1 MNCIS
6 YINDMTENNNK
17 PNLFYFGLEPLKAR
31 YTYQLSTKWMPEA
44 FGLQSDKINFIDI
57 PGEFDETQEIKVG
70 AVLDAVG
77 RGKYAMSQCSNFL
90 SLLNEGNVKDGDIIF
105 LQDFWTPG
113 IESIF
118 YALDLYGYKDI
129 KFYARNWAQSSD
141 EYDFTFGM
149 RKWMRHYELG
159 LAERL
164 NGMFVGSTLHRDLLR
179 QDGYTCPIHVMSMPV
194 SADEIRSKVPNW
206 KEKIREKKKQVV
218 MFSSRLDKEKNPFFM
233 LEVAKT
239 FLDENIDFEWHV
251 TTSGKSLRSMLPGVL
266 DAFRSYAKKEPR
278 FKLMEGLTKEEYYE
292 ELASNS
298 VIFNSSLQDWVSFTI
313 VEGTAF
319 GIDVVYPNFRGFP
332 EQVPADRMYTPFDIK
347 SAVQVLNNTVNDV
360 YYGGSTNYGIVER
373 SDLGR
378 RTEAWIVA
386 TNPEF
391 ELNIWHEAEL
401 CEELLKK

>member
-1 MNCIS
+1 MI
-6 YINDMTENNNK
+6 ENKK
-17 PNLFYFGLEPLKAR
+17 PTVFYFGLEPLKAR

-44 FGLQSDKINFIDI
+44 FGLQSDKVNFVDI

-77 RGKYAMSQCSNFL
+77 RGKYAMSQCANFL
-90 SLLNEGNVKDGDIIF
+90 SLLNEDNVKDGDIIF

-118 YALDLYGYKDI
+118 YALDLYGYKNI

-164 NGMFVGSTLHRDLLR
+164 SGMFVGSTLHRDLLR
-179 QDGYTCPIHVMSMPV
+179 QDGYTCPIHVVSMPV

-206 KEKIREKKKQVV
+206 EERLKEPKKNVV

-233 LEVAKT
+233 LEVAKA
-239 FLDENIDFEWHV
+239 FLDHNPFFEWHV

-266 DAFRSYAKKEPR
+266 DAFRSYAKEESR

-292 ELASNS
+292 ELASNA

-347 SAVQVLNNTVNDV
+347 SAVYVLNNTIADV

-401 CEELLKK
+401 CNELLKK

>member
-1 MNCIS
+1 MI
-6 YINDMTENNNK
+6 ENNNK

-31 YTYQLSTKWMPEA
+31 YTYQLSTRWMPEA
-44 FGLQSDKINFIDI
+44 FNLQSDKINFIDI
-57 PGEFDETQEIKVG
+57 PGEFDEAQEIKVG

-77 RGKYAMSQCSNFL
+77 RGKYAMSQCANFL
-90 SLLNEGNVKDGDIIF
+90 SLLNDGTVKDGDIIF

-164 NGMFVGSTLHRDLLR
+164 SGMFVGSTLHRDLLR
-179 QDGYTCPIHVMSMPV
+179 QDGYTCPIHVVSMPV

-206 KEKIREKKKQVV
+206 KEKLQEQKKKVV

-233 LEVAKT
+233 LEVAKK
-239 FLDENIDFEWHV
+239 FLNLNPDFEWHV
-251 TTSGKSLRSMLPGVL
+251 TTSGKTLRSMLPGVM
-266 DAFRSYAKKEPR
+266 DAFRSYAAGEPR
-278 FKLMEGLTKEEYYE
+278 FKLLEGLTKEEYYE
-292 ELASNS
+292 ELASNMI
-298 VIFNSSLQDWVSFTI
+298 IFNSSLQDWVSFTI

-332 EQVPADRMYTPFDIK
+332 EQVPADRMYTPFDVK
-347 SAVQVLNNTVNDV
+347 SAVDVLMDV
-360 YYGGSTNYGIVER
+360 VSDAYYHGSTNYGIVER

-386 TNPEF
+386 NNPEF

-401 CEELLKK
+401 CEQLLKK

>member
-1 MNCIS
+1 MI
-6 YINDMTENNNK
+6 ENNNK

-31 YTYQLSTKWMPEA
+31 YTYQLSTRWMPEA
-44 FGLQSDKINFIDI
+44 FNLQSDKINFIDI
-57 PGEFDETQEIKVG
+57 PGEFDEAQEIKVG

-77 RGKYAMSQCSNFL
+77 RGKYAMSQCANFL
-90 SLLNEGNVKDGDIIF
+90 SLLNDGTVKDGDIIF

-164 NGMFVGSTLHRDLLR
+164 SGMFVGSTLHRDLLR
-179 QDGYTCPIHVMSMPV
+179 QDGYTCPIHVVSMPV

-206 KEKIREKKKQVV
+206 KEKLQEQKKKVV

-233 LEVAKT
+233 LEVAKK
-239 FLDENIDFEWHV
+239 FLNLNPDFEWHV
-251 TTSGKSLRSMLPGVL
+251 TTSGKTLRSMLPGVM
-266 DAFRSYAKKEPR
+266 DAFRSYAAGEPR
-278 FKLMEGLTKEEYYE
+278 FKLLEGLTKEEYYE
-292 ELASNS
+292 ELASNMI
-298 VIFNSSLQDWVSFTI
+298 IFNSSLQDWVSFTI

-332 EQVPADRMYTPFDIK
+332 EQVPADRMYTPFDVK
-347 SAVQVLNNTVNDV
+347 SAVDVLMDV
-360 YYGGSTNYGIVER
+360 VSDAYYHGSTNYGIVER

-386 TNPEF
+386 NNPEF

>member
-1 MNCIS
+1 MI
-6 YINDMTENNNK
+6 ENNNK

-31 YTYQLSTKWMPEA
+31 YTYQLSTRWMPEA
-44 FGLQSDKINFIDI
+44 FNLQSDKINFIDI
-57 PGEFDETQEIKVG
+57 PGEFDEAQEIKVG

-77 RGKYAMSQCSNFL
+77 RGKYAMSQCANFL
-90 SLLNEGNVKDGDIIF
+90 SLLNEGNVKNGDIIF

-164 NGMFVGSTLHRDLLR
+164 SGMFVGSTLHRDLLR
-179 QDGYTCPIHVMSMPV
+179 QDGYTCPIHVVSMPV

-206 KEKIREKKKQVV
+206 KEKLQEQKKQVV

-233 LEVAKT
+233 LEVAKK
-239 FLDENIDFEWHV
+239 FLNLNPDFEWHV
-251 TTSGKSLRSMLPGVL
+251 TTSGKTLRSMLPGVM
-266 DAFRSYAKKEPR
+266 DAFRSYAAGEPR
-278 FKLMEGLTKEEYYE
+278 FKLLEGLTKEEYYE
-292 ELASNS
+292 ELASNMI
-298 VIFNSSLQDWVSFTI
+298 IFNSSLQDWVSFTI

-332 EQVPADRMYTPFDIK
+332 EQVPADRMYTPFDVK
-347 SAVQVLNNTVNDV
+347 SAVDVLMDV
-360 YYGGSTNYGIVER
+360 VSDAYYHGSTNYGIVER

-386 TNPEF
+386 NNPEF

-401 CEELLKK
+401 CEQLLKK

>member
-1 MNCIS
+1 MI
-6 YINDMTENNNK
+6 ENNNK

-31 YTYQLSTKWMPEA
+31 YTYQLSTRWMPEA
-44 FGLQSDKINFIDI
+44 FNLQSDKINFIDI
-57 PGEFDETQEIKVG
+57 PGEFDEAQEIKVG

-77 RGKYAMSQCSNFL
+77 RGKYAMSQCANFL
-90 SLLNEGNVKDGDIIF
+90 SLLNDGTVKDGDIIF

-164 NGMFVGSTLHRDLLR
+164 SGMFVGSTLHRDLLR
-179 QDGYTCPIHVMSMPV
+179 QDGYTCPIHVVSMPV

-206 KEKIREKKKQVV
+206 KEKLQEQKKQVV

-233 LEVAKT
+233 LEVAKK
-239 FLDENIDFEWHV
+239 FLNLNPDFEWHV
-251 TTSGKSLRSMLPGVL
+251 TTSGKTLRSMLPGVM
-266 DAFRSYAKKEPR
+266 DAFRSYAAGEPR
-278 FKLMEGLTKEEYYE
+278 FKLLEGLTKEEYYE
-292 ELASNS
+292 ELASNMI
-298 VIFNSSLQDWVSFTI
+298 IFNSSLQDWVSFTI

-332 EQVPADRMYTPFDIK
+332 EQVPADRMYTPFDVK
-347 SAVQVLNNTVNDV
+347 SAVNVLMDV
-360 YYGGSTNYGIVER
+360 VSDAYYHGSTNYGIVER

-386 TNPEF
+386 NNPEF

-401 CEELLKK
+401 CEQLLKK

>member
-1 MNCIS
+1 M
-6 YINDMTENNNK
+6 K
-17 PNLFYFGLEPLKAR
+17 KNLWYFGIEPYKAR
-31 YTYQLSTKWMPEA
+31 YSGQLSTKWMPEA
-44 FGLQSDKINFIDI
+44 FGLQSDKVNFVDI

-77 RGKYAMSQCSNFL
+77 RGKYAMSQCANFL
-90 SLLNEGNVKDGDIIF
+90 SLLNEDNVKDGDIIF

-118 YALDLYGYKDI
+118 YALDLYGYKNI

-164 NGMFVGSTLHRDLLR
+164 SGMFVGSTLHRDLLR
-179 QDGYTCPIHVMSMPV
+179 QDGYTCPIHVVSMPV

-206 KEKIREKKKQVV
+206 EERLKEPKKNVV

-233 LEVAKT
+233 LEVAKA
-239 FLDENIDFEWHV
+239 FLEHNPYFEWHV

-266 DAFRSYAKKEPR
+266 DAFRSYAKEESR

-292 ELASNS
+292 ELASNA

-332 EQVPADRMYTPFDIK
+332 EQVPAERMYTPFDIK
-347 SAVQVLNNTVNDV
+347 SAVNVLNNTIADV

-401 CEELLKK
+401 CNELLKK

>member
-6 YINDMTENNNK
+6 YINDMTENNK

-90 SLLNEGNVKDGDIIF
+90 SLLNEGNVKNGDIIF

-194 SADEIRSKVPNW
+194 SADEIRNKIPNW
-206 KEKIREKKKQVV
+206 KTQLTEQKKPVV

-233 LEVAKT
+233 LEVAKQ
-239 FLDENIDFEWHV
+239 FLKENPYFEWHI
-251 TTSGKSLRSMLPGVL
+251 TTSGKSLRSMLPGVI
-266 DAFRSYAKKEPR
+266 DAFKSYAKEEPR
-278 FKLMEGLTKEEYYE
+278 FKILEGLTKEEYYE
-292 ELASNS
+292 ELASNAI
-298 VIFNSSLQDWVSFTI
+298 IFNSSLQDWVSFTI

-332 EQVPADRMYTPFDIK
+332 EQVPANRMYTPFDVN
-347 SAVQVLNNTVNDV
+347 SAVEVLTNTKRNILMF
-360 YYGGSTNYGIVER
+360 GSTNYGIVER

-386 TNPEF
+386 NNPDF

>member
-1 MNCIS
+1 
-6 YINDMTENNNK
+6 MTK
-17 PNLFYFGLEPLKAR
+17 KNLFYFGLEPLKAR
-31 YTYQLSTKWMPEA
+31 YTFQLSAKWMPEA
-44 FGLQSDKINFIDI
+44 FELQNDKINFIDVT
-57 PGEFDETQEIKVG
+57 GEFDEDAEIKVG

-77 RGKYAMSQCSNFL
+77 RGKFAMSQCSNFL
-90 SLLNEGNVKDGDIIF
+90 ESIRQGHVKDGDIIF

-141 EYDFTFGM
+141 EYDFTFAM

-159 LAERL
+159 LDKRL
-164 NGMFVGSTLHRDLLR
+164 SGMFVGSTLHRDLLR
-179 QDGYTCPIHVMSMPV
+179 ADGFTCPIHVVSMPV

-206 KEKIREKKKQVV
+206 KEKLQEPKKKVV

-233 LEVAKT
+233 LEVAKK
-239 FLDENIDFEWHV
+239 FLSEDTMFEWHV
-251 TTSGKSLRSMLPGVL
+251 TTSGKSLRSMLPGVI
-266 DAFRSYAKKEPR
+266 DAFREYAAKEPR
-278 FKLMEGLTKEEYYE
+278 FKLLEGLTKEEYYE
-292 ELASNS
+292 ELASNAI
-298 VIFNSSLQDWVSFTI
+298 IFNSSLQDWVSFTI

-332 EQVPADRMYTPFDIK
+332 EQVPADRMYTPFDIN
-347 SAVQVLNNTVNDV
+347 SAVNVLNNTVADV

-378 RTEAWIVA
+378 RIEAWIVA
-386 TNPEF
+386 NNPDF

-401 CEELLKK
+401 CAELLKK

>member
-1 MNCIS
+1 M
-6 YINDMTENNNK
+6 MMKNK
-17 PNLFYFGLEPLKAR
+17 KNLWYFGLEPLKAR

-44 FGLQSDKINFIDI
+44 FELQNDKINFIDVS
-57 PGEFDETQEIKVG
+57 GDFDESGEIKVG

-77 RGKYAMSQCSNFL
+77 RGKFAMSQCANFL
-90 SLLNEGNVKDGDIIF
+90 EALRKDLVKDGDIIF

-179 QDGYTCPIHVMSMPV
+179 ADGYTCPIHVVSMPV

-206 KEKIREKKKQVV
+206 KERLQEQKKKVV

-233 LEVAKT
+233 LAVAKK
-239 FLDENIDFEWHV
+239 FLNENPDFEWHV
-251 TTSGKSLRSMLPGVL
+251 TTSGKVLRSMLPGVM
-266 DAFRSYAKKEPR
+266 DAFRSYAAGEPR
-278 FKLMEGLTKEEYYE
+278 FKLLEGLTKEEYYE
-292 ELASNS
+292 ELASNAI
-298 VIFNSSLQDWVSFTI
+298 IFNSSLQDWVSFTI

-332 EQVPADRMYTPFDIK
+332 EQVPADRMYVPFDVN
-347 SAVQVLNNTVNDV
+347 SAVKVLNDTLADS
-360 YYGGSTNYGIVER
+360 YYHGSTNYGIVER

-386 TNPEF
+386 NNPDF

-401 CEELLKK
+401 CEELLKNKN

>member
-1 MNCIS
+1 M
-6 YINDMTENNNK
+6 K
-17 PNLFYFGLEPLKAR
+17 KNLWYFGLEPLKAR
-31 YTYQLSTKWMPEA
+31 YTFQLSTRWMPEA
-44 FGLQSDKINFIDI
+44 FNLQKDKINFIDVR
-57 PGEFDETQEIKVG
+57 GEFDESGEIKVG

-77 RGKYAMSQCSNFL
+77 RGKYAMSQCATFL
-90 SLLNEGNVKDGDIIF
+90 DALNKGEVKDGDIVF

-113 IESIF
+113 IESLF

-179 QDGYTCPIHVMSMPV
+179 ADGYTCPIHVVSMPV
-194 SADEIRSKVPNW
+194 SADEIRNKVPNW
-206 KEKIREKKKQVV
+206 KEQIKEQKKSVV

-233 LEVAKT
+233 LAVAKQ
-239 FLDENIDFEWHV
+239 FLNENPDFEWHV
-251 TTSGKSLRSMLPGVL
+251 TTSGKALRSMLPGVI
-266 DAFRSYAKKEPR
+266 DAFTTYAKEEPR
-278 FKLMEGLTKEEYYE
+278 FKLMEGLTKEEYYN
-292 ELASNS
+292 ELASNAI
-298 VIFNSSLQDWVSFTI
+298 IFNSSLQDWVSFTI

-332 EQVPADRMYTPFDIK
+332 EQVPADRMYTPFDVN
-347 SAVQVLNNTVNDV
+347 SAVDVLNRTKRHILMF
-360 YYGGSTNYGIVER
+360 GSTNYGIVER

-386 TNPEF
+386 NNPDF

-401 CEELLKK
+401 CEELLKR

>member
-1 MNCIS
+1 MI
-6 YINDMTENNNK
+6 ENNNK

-31 YTYQLSTKWMPEA
+31 YTYQLSTRWMPEA
-44 FGLQSDKINFIDI
+44 FNLQSDKINFIDI
-57 PGEFDETQEIKVG
+57 PGEFDEAQEIKVG

-77 RGKYAMSQCSNFL
+77 RGKYAMSQCANFL
-90 SLLNEGNVKDGDIIF
+90 SLLNDGTVKDGDIIF

-141 EYDFTFGM
+141 EYDFTFAM

-164 NGMFVGSTLHRDLLR
+164 SGMFVGSTLHRDLLR
-179 QDGYTCPIHVMSMPV
+179 QDGYTCPIHVVSMPV

-206 KEKIREKKKQVV
+206 KEKLQEQKKKVV

-233 LEVAKT
+233 LEVAKK
-239 FLDENIDFEWHV
+239 FLNLNPDFEWHV
-251 TTSGKSLRSMLPGVL
+251 TTSGKTLRSMLPGVM
-266 DAFRSYAKKEPR
+266 DAFRSYAAGEPR
-278 FKLMEGLTKEEYYE
+278 FKLLEGLTKEEYYE
-292 ELASNS
+292 ELASNMI
-298 VIFNSSLQDWVSFTI
+298 IFNSSLQDWVSFTI

-332 EQVPADRMYTPFDIK
+332 EQVPADRMYTPFDVK
-347 SAVQVLNNTVNDV
+347 SAVDVLMDV
-360 YYGGSTNYGIVER
+360 VSDAYYHGSTNYGIVER

-386 TNPEF
+386 NNPEF

-401 CEELLKK
+401 CEQLLKK

>member
-1 MNCIS
+1 MI
-6 YINDMTENNNK
+6 ENNNK

-31 YTYQLSTKWMPEA
+31 YTYQLSTRWMPEA
-44 FGLQSDKINFIDI
+44 FNLQSDKINFIDI
-57 PGEFDETQEIKVG
+57 PGEFDEAQEIKVG

-77 RGKYAMSQCSNFL
+77 RGKYAMSQCANFL
-90 SLLNEGNVKDGDIIF
+90 SLLNDGTVKDGDIIF

-141 EYDFTFGM
+141 EYDFTFAM

-164 NGMFVGSTLHRDLLR
+164 SGMFVGSTLHRDLLR
-179 QDGYTCPIHVMSMPV
+179 QDGYTCPIHVVSMPV

-206 KEKIREKKKQVV
+206 KEKLQEQKKKVV

-233 LEVAKT
+233 LEVAKK
-239 FLDENIDFEWHV
+239 FLNLNPDFEWHV
-251 TTSGKSLRSMLPGVL
+251 TTSGKTLRSMLPGVM
-266 DAFRSYAKKEPR
+266 DAFRSYAAGEPR
-278 FKLMEGLTKEEYYE
+278 FKLLEGLTKEEYYE
-292 ELASNS
+292 ELASNMI
-298 VIFNSSLQDWVSFTI
+298 IFNSSLQDWVSFTI

-332 EQVPADRMYTPFDIK
+332 EQVPADRMYTPFDVK
-347 SAVQVLNNTVNDV
+347 SAVDVLMDV
-360 YYGGSTNYGIVER
+360 VSDAYYHGSTNYGIVER

-386 TNPEF
+386 NNPEF

>member
-1 MNCIS
+1 
-6 YINDMTENNNK
+6 MTK
-17 PNLFYFGLEPLKAR
+17 KNLFYFGLEPLKSR
-31 YTYQLSTKWMPEA
+31 YTFQLSAKWMPEA
-44 FGLQSDKINFIDI
+44 FELQNDKINFIDVT
-57 PGEFDETQEIKVG
+57 GEFDEDAEIKVG

-77 RGKYAMSQCSNFL
+77 RGKFAMSQCSNFL
-90 SLLNEGNVKDGDIIF
+90 ESIRQGHVKDGDIIF

-141 EYDFTFGM
+141 EYDFTFAM

-159 LAERL
+159 LDKRL
-164 NGMFVGSTLHRDLLR
+164 SGMFVGSTLHRDLLR
-179 QDGYTCPIHVMSMPV
+179 ADGFTCPIHVVSMPV

-206 KEKIREKKKQVV
+206 KEKLQEPKKKVV

-233 LEVAKT
+233 LEVAKK
-239 FLDENIDFEWHV
+239 FLSEATMFEWHV
-251 TTSGKSLRSMLPGVL
+251 TTSGKSLRSMLPGVIN
-266 DAFRSYAKKEPR
+266 AFREYAAKEPR
-278 FKLMEGLTKEEYYE
+278 FKLLEGLTKEEYYE
-292 ELASNS
+292 ELASNAI
-298 VIFNSSLQDWVSFTI
+298 IFNSSLQDWVSFTI

-332 EQVPADRMYTPFDIK
+332 EQVPADRMYTPFDIN
-347 SAVQVLNNTVNDV
+347 SAVKVLNETAYDV

-378 RTEAWIVA
+378 RIEAWIVA
-386 TNPEF
+386 NNPDF

-401 CEELLKK
+401 CAELLKK

>member
-1 MNCIS
+1 MIE
-6 YINDMTENNNK
+6 IK
-17 PNLFYFGLEPLKAR
+17 KNLWYFGIEPYKAR
-31 YTYQLSTKWMPEA
+31 YSGQLSTKWMPEA
-44 FGLQSDKINFIDI
+44 FELQNDKINFIDVT
-57 PGEFDETQEIKVG
+57 GEFDEDAEIKVG

-77 RGKYAMSQCSNFL
+77 RGKFAMSQCSNFL
-90 SLLNEGNVKDGDIIF
+90 ESIRQGHVKDGDIIF

-141 EYDFTFGM
+141 EYDFTFAM

-159 LAERL
+159 LDKRL
-164 NGMFVGSTLHRDLLR
+164 SGMFVGSTLHRDLLR
-179 QDGYTCPIHVMSMPV
+179 ADGFTCPIHVVSMPV

-206 KEKIREKKKQVV
+206 KEKLQEPKKKVV

-233 LEVAKT
+233 LEVAKK
-239 FLDENIDFEWHV
+239 FLSEDTMFEWHV
-251 TTSGKSLRSMLPGVL
+251 TTSGKSLRSMLPGVI
-266 DAFRSYAKKEPR
+266 DAFREYAAKEPR
-278 FKLMEGLTKEEYYE
+278 FKLLEGLTKEEYYE
-292 ELASNS
+292 ELASNAI
-298 VIFNSSLQDWVSFTI
+298 IFNSSLQDWVSFTI

-332 EQVPADRMYTPFDIK
+332 EQVPADRMYTPFDIN
-347 SAVQVLNNTVNDV
+347 SAVKVLNETAYDV

-378 RTEAWIVA
+378 RIEAWIVA
-386 TNPEF
+386 NNPDF

-401 CEELLKK
+401 CAELLKK

>member
-1 MNCIS
+1 
-6 YINDMTENNNK
+6 
-17 PNLFYFGLEPLKAR
+17 
-31 YTYQLSTKWMPEA
+31 
-44 FGLQSDKINFIDI
+44 
-57 PGEFDETQEIKVG
+57 
-70 AVLDAVG
+70 
-77 RGKYAMSQCSNFL
+77 
-90 SLLNEGNVKDGDIIF
+90 

-194 SADEIRSKVPNW
+194 SADEIRNKIPNW
-206 KEKIREKKKQVV
+206 KTQLTKQKKPVV

-233 LEVAKT
+233 LEVAKQ
-239 FLDENIDFEWHV
+239 FLKENPYFEWHI
-251 TTSGKSLRSMLPGVL
+251 TTSGKSLRSMLPGVI
-266 DAFRSYAKKEPR
+266 DAFKSYAKEEPR
-278 FKLMEGLTKEEYYE
+278 FKLLEGLTKEEYYE
-292 ELASNS
+292 ELASNAI
-298 VIFNSSLQDWVSFTI
+298 IFNSSLQDWVSFTI

-332 EQVPADRMYTPFDIK
+332 EQVPANRMYTPFDVN
-347 SAVQVLNNTVNDV
+347 SAVEVLTNTKRNILMF
-360 YYGGSTNYGIVER
+360 GSTNYGIVER

-386 TNPEF
+386 NNPDF

>member
-1 MNCIS
+1 
-6 YINDMTENNNK
+6 MTK
-17 PNLFYFGLEPLKAR
+17 KNLWYFGLEPLKAR

-44 FGLQSDKINFIDI
+44 FNLQNDKINFIDV
-57 PGEFDETQEIKVG
+57 GGDFDEDAEIKVG

-77 RGKYAMSQCSNFL
+77 RGKFAMSQCSNFL
-90 SLLNEGNVKDGDIIF
+90 EALRKDLVKDGDIIF

-141 EYDFTFGM
+141 EYDFTFAM

-159 LAERL
+159 LDKRL
-164 NGMFVGSTLHRDLLR
+164 SGMFVGSTLHRDLLR
-179 QDGYTCPIHVMSMPV
+179 ADGFTCPIHVVSMPV

-206 KEKIREKKKQVV
+206 KEKLQEPKKKVV

-233 LEVAKT
+233 LEVAKK
-239 FLDENIDFEWHV
+239 FLSEATMFEWHV
-251 TTSGKSLRSMLPGVL
+251 TTSGKVLRSMLPGVI
-266 DAFRSYAKKEPR
+266 DAFREYAKEEPR
-278 FKLMEGLTKEEYYE
+278 FKLLEGLTKEEYYE
-292 ELASNS
+292 ELASNAI
-298 VIFNSSLQDWVSFTI
+298 IFNSSLQDWVSFTI

-332 EQVPADRMYTPFDIK
+332 EQVPADRMYTPFDIN
-347 SAVQVLNNTVNDV
+347 SAVNVLNNTVADV
-360 YYGGSTNYGIVER
+360 YYSGSTNYGIVER

-386 TNPEF
+386 NNPDF

-401 CEELLKK
+401 CAELLKK

>member
-1 MNCIS
+1 MIE
-6 YINDMTENNNK
+6 IK
-17 PNLFYFGLEPLKAR
+17 KNLWYFGIEPYKAR
-31 YTYQLSTKWMPEA
+31 YSGQLSTKWMPEA

-77 RGKYAMSQCSNFL
+77 RGKYAMSQCANFL
-90 SLLNEGNVKDGDIIF
+90 SLLNEGNVKNGDIIF

-141 EYDFTFGM
+141 EYDFTFAM

-159 LAERL
+159 LDKRL
-164 NGMFVGSTLHRDLLR
+164 SGMFVGSTLHRDLLR
-179 QDGYTCPIHVMSMPV
+179 ADGFTCPIHVVSMPV

-206 KEKIREKKKQVV
+206 KEKLQEPKKKVV

-233 LEVAKT
+233 LEVAKK
-239 FLDENIDFEWHV
+239 FLSEDTMFEWHV
-251 TTSGKSLRSMLPGVL
+251 TTSGKSLRSMLPGVIN
-266 DAFRSYAKKEPR
+266 AFREYAAKEPR
-278 FKLMEGLTKEEYYE
+278 FKLLEGLTKEEYYE
-292 ELASNS
+292 ELASNAI
-298 VIFNSSLQDWVSFTI
+298 IFNSSLQDWVSFTI

-332 EQVPADRMYTPFDIK
+332 EQVPADRMYTPFDIN
-347 SAVQVLNNTVNDV
+347 SAVNVLNNTVADV

-386 TNPEF
+386 NNPDF

-401 CEELLKK
+401 CAELLKK

>member
-1 MNCIS
+1 MI
-6 YINDMTENNNK
+6 ENNNK

-31 YTYQLSTKWMPEA
+31 YTYQLSTRWMPEA
-44 FGLQSDKINFIDI
+44 FNLQSDKINFIDI
-57 PGEFDETQEIKVG
+57 PGEFDEAQEIKVG

-77 RGKYAMSQCSNFL
+77 RGKYAMSQCANFL
-90 SLLNEGNVKDGDIIF
+90 SLLNEGNVKNGDIIF

-164 NGMFVGSTLHRDLLR
+164 SGMFVGSTLHRDLLR
-179 QDGYTCPIHVMSMPV
+179 QDGYTCPIHVVSMPV

-206 KEKIREKKKQVV
+206 KEKLQEQKKKVV

-233 LEVAKT
+233 LEVAKK
-239 FLDENIDFEWHV
+239 FLNLNPDFEWHV
-251 TTSGKSLRSMLPGVL
+251 TTSGKTLRSMLPGVM
-266 DAFRSYAKKEPR
+266 DAFRSYAAGEPR
-278 FKLMEGLTKEEYYE
+278 FKLLEGLTKEEYYE
-292 ELASNS
+292 ELASNMI
-298 VIFNSSLQDWVSFTI
+298 IFNSSLQDWVSFTI

-332 EQVPADRMYTPFDIK
+332 EQVPADRMYTPFDVK
-347 SAVQVLNNTVNDV
+347 SAVDVLMDV
-360 YYGGSTNYGIVER
+360 VSDAYYHGSTNYGIVER

-386 TNPEF
+386 NNPEF

-401 CEELLKK
+401 CEQLLKK

>member
-1 MNCIS
+1 
-6 YINDMTENNNK
+6 MTKNNNK
-17 PNLFYFGLEPLKAR
+17 LNLFYFGIEPLKAR
-31 YTYQLSTKWMPEA
+31 YSGQLSTKWMPEA

-90 SLLNEGNVKDGDIIF
+90 SLLNEGNVKNGDIIF

-194 SADEIRSKVPNW
+194 SADEIRNKIPNW
-206 KEKIREKKKQVV
+206 KSQLTEQKKPVV

-233 LEVAKT
+233 LEVAKQ
-239 FLDENIDFEWHV
+239 FLKENPYFEWHV
-251 TTSGKSLRSMLPGVL
+251 TTSGKSLRSMLPGVI
-266 DAFRSYAKKEPR
+266 DAFKSYAKEEPR
-278 FKLMEGLTKEEYYE
+278 FKILEGLTKEEYYE
-292 ELASNS
+292 ELASNAI
-298 VIFNSSLQDWVSFTI
+298 IFNSSLQDWVSFTI

-332 EQVPADRMYTPFDIK
+332 EQVPANRMYTPFDVN
-347 SAVQVLNNTVNDV
+347 SAVEVLTNTKRNILMF
-360 YYGGSTNYGIVER
+360 GSTNYGIVER

-386 TNPEF
+386 NNPDF